1 MKSQFKI
8 LALIIVAGGWARLAA
23 ADATTAD
30 TAAPATTARTV
41 TFNGAISTQQWAL
54 KDLNPQWP
62 ADWSGYNFLVL
73 EMRASTPQRFSLWV
87 YTAAGPHRIEIQP
100 LGQNVWMRA
109 AVPLQYFVSQDQSG
123 NDLAS
128 ATNRKYG
135 SFWISVWGPF
145 GSIKN
150 VQALGV
156 TMFYPINKPT
166 LEIRSMTLAKDDP
179 GSAFLTNDATTDQFR
194 QWALADWPRKINSPE
209 QLAQEL
215 ADEEKN
221 LTPTGFNYGKYGG
234 YVDTQVKATGF
245 FRVEQVDGKWWMV
258 DPDGHLFICQSLNG
272 IPGAGGVGRQGGAA
286 ATPAPGSP
294 PAASLTTRR
303 LQAWGF
309 TTGAAGSGMPYIV
322 RLNWPRTATWLGLPD
337 VYDDNFAAQIDQSA
351 ASQCTP
357 HKDDPLL
364 VGYFVGNEPPWSDR
378 ESEVCDLILK
388 GTATGTQAK
397 LKDFLAAGD
406 TPARRKEFVV
416 SAFEQYLQLIG
427 SAIKKYDP
435 NHLNLGIRFGGDP
448 NDEVMRCG
456 RFFDV
461 CSINVYDYEPTKQ
474 VKRAYELTGRPILIG
489 EYHIG
494 VPADGLGAGLVQARD
509 QIERGKAYRY
519 FVEQAAALPGF
530 VGAHWFTWQDE
541 PVLGRQDGENYNIG
555 FVDATNRPYAE
566 LVAAAQATHRQLEA
580 VHSGKAAPFS
590 EKPLASDAG
599 TPDTAWAEKD
609 YRPEYHPA
617 PAFVSSP
624 GGK

>member
-1 MKSQFKI
+1 MKSIIRIAAFFI
-8 LALIIVAGGWARLAA
+8 LLGGWARLAA
-23 ADATTAD
+23 ADA
-30 TAAPATTARTV
+30 PASTARTV
-41 TFNGAISTQQWAL
+41 TFDGAISTHQWAL

-73 EMRASTPQRFSLWV
+73 EMRVSTPQRFSLWV
-87 YTAAGPHRIEIQP
+87 YTADGPHRIEIQP
-100 LGQNVWMRA
+100 LGQGVWMRA

-128 ATNRKYG
+128 ATNRKYN
-135 SFWISVWGPF
+135 SFWISVWGPY

-150 VQALGV
+150 VQGLGV

-166 LEIRSMTLAKDDP
+166 LEIRSMTLVKDDP
-179 GSAFLTNDATTDQFR
+179 GSAFLTDAATTDQFK
-194 QWALADWPRKINSPE
+194 QWALGDWPRKIKSPE

-215 ADEEKN
+215 VDEEKN
-221 LTPTGFNYGKYGG
+221 LTPTGFNYGKFGG
-234 YVDTQVKATGF
+234 YADTQAKATGF

-258 DPDGHLFICQSLNG
+258 DPEGHYFICQSLNG
-272 IPGAGGVGRQGGAA
+272 IPGAGGARGAA
-286 ATPAPGSP
+286 AVQPVPGSTS
-294 PAASLTTRR
+294 AANLVARR
-303 LQAWGF
+303 LQSWGF

-337 VYDDNFAAQIDQSA
+337 IYDENFSAQIDQSA
-351 ASQCTP
+351 ASQCP
-357 HKDDPLL
+357 SHKDDPLL

-388 GTATGTQAK
+388 GQATGTQAK
-397 LKDFLAAGD
+397 LKEFLAAGD
-406 TPARRKEFVV
+406 TPARRKEFVIT
-416 SAFEQYLQLIG
+416 AFEQYLQLIG

-448 NDEVMRCG
+448 NDEIMRCG

-474 VKRAYELTGRPILIG
+474 VKRAYELSGRPILIG
-489 EYHIG
+489 EFHIG

-541 PVLGRQDGENYNIG
+541 PVIGRQDGENYNIG
-555 FVDATNRPYAE
+555 FVDSTNRPYTE
-566 LVAAAQATHRQLEA
+566 LVEAAKATHRHLEA
-580 VHSGKAAPFS
+580 VHSGKEAPFS

-609 YRPEYHPA
+609 YRPVFEPA
-617 PAFVSSP
+617 EMPISGP
-624 GGK
+624 RGK